1 MKEILFKL
9 FYTKRPYSRNM
20 FSQNQLVRI
29 PKRLVRYNLKS
40 EYHIITNQYA
50 SRENKSVLAAK
61 SVYNRKQQY
70 ACEKCGKVFNAW
82 KNLHVHKV
90 ENHSY

>member
-1 MKEILFKL
+1 
-9 FYTKRPYSRNM
+9 M
-20 FSQNQLVRI
+20 FSEIQLVRI
-29 PKRLVRYNLKS
+29 PKRLVRYNLRT
-40 EYHIITNQYA
+40 EYYRITNQY
-50 SRENKSVLAAK
+50 SNLENKSVHAEK

-82 KNLHVHKV
+82 KNLHLHKV

>member
-1 MKEILFKL
+1 ML
-9 FYTKRPYSRNM
+9 
-20 FSQNQLVRI
+20 SQNQLVRI
-29 PKRLVRYNLKS
+29 PKRLVLYNLKS
-40 EYHIITNQYA
+40 EYHIITNQYTN
-50 SRENKSVLAAK
+50 RENKSVLAAK

-82 KNLHVHKV
+82 KNLHLHKV

>member
-9 FYTKRPYSRNM
+9 FYIKRLYSINM

-29 PKRLVRYNLKS
+29 RKRLVRYNLKS
-40 EYHIITNQYA
+40 EYHILINQYA

-82 KNLHVHKV
+82 TNLHVHKV